1 MTPLTRCD
9 LSRLSSCILRPG
21 MVLRVFVFLLVLSSL
36 AVAQTYLRFR
46 TQDLKI
52 ETRKLQA
59 KGVDLAKRQLDLAE
73 ELEGLKGCGASEHAA
88 MGLRACP
95 VSEITRIAVAEESA
109 ARWEALGRELRRR
122 AAAEAPEERHVLA
135 ALGEQVLSWSTPL
148 MAREPRDEEE

>member
-21 MVLRVFVFLLVLSSL
+21 MVLKVFAFLLALSSL

-46 TQDLKI
+46 TQDLQI

-59 KGVDLAKRQLDLAE
+59 EGRELAKRQLDLVE
-73 ELEGLKGCGASEHAA
+73 ELGALKGCGAEEHAA
-88 MGLRACP
+88 MGLRACLP
-95 VSEITRIAVAEESA
+95 VARISVSAEST

-122 AAAEAPEERHVLA
+122 QVASEVSGEEHVLA
-135 ALGEQVLSWSTPL
+135 ALSQRLLTLSTPL
-148 MAREPRDEEE
+148 MAGEPRDELE